1 MTKENYIYMF
11 NVHAQWTTEF
21 KEDYKKNIRSSTIL
35 QFSVQGMSTIEMVP

>member
-1 MTKENYIYMF
+1 MF
-11 NVHAQWTTEF
+11 NVHAQRTTEF